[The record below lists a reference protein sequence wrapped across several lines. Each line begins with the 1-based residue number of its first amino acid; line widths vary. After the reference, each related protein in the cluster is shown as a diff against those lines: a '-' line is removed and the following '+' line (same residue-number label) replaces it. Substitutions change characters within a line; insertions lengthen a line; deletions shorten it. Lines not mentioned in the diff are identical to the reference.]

1 MSMEEVLSIVCNEDD
16 DDISNCFIKPS
27 GGAATPAVPAH
38 QLEVV
43 NTMTAS
49 PTAVQE
55 ASRSIRAAFIAGKDP
70 AEILQFARSLPPLM
84 WLDYFIKLSP
94 KEVEIKG
101 SFDVRKMVAQMGP
114 IQRKPEVL

>member
-16 DDISNCFIKPS
+16 DDISNCFIGPS
-27 GGAATPAVPAH
+27 SAVAQTVPAH
-38 QLEVV
+38 ELEVV
-43 NTMTAS
+43 NTMAAS

-101 SFDVRKMVAQMGP
+101 SFDIRKMVAQMGP